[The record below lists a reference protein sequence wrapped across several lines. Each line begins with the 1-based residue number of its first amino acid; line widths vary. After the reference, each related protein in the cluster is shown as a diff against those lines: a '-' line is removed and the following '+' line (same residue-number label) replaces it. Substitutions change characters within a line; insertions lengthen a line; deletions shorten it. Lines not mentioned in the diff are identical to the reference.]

1 MEGDKTSNITRGLT
15 SITKEILEDAE
26 KEAEKIIL
34 RAEAEADRILK
45 NAKEK
50 AERRYNAIIRD
61 GKERIRVK
69 ERQMISLFDLESK
82 NRMLRAKEEII
93 NEVFDEAL
101 KRLQRYTLT
110 EDYMNCLF
118 RLILEASGQ
127 IRSDTLII
135 RLNERDSKILTE
147 EKINE
152 FSRRMGIKLIKSEET
167 VDCIGGVIVMTP
179 DERIVVDNTFENRLR
194 LLKDSL
200 RVRVAEILFG
210 EGE

>member
-1 MEGDKTSNITRGLT
+1 LT

-26 KEAEKIIL
+26 KEAEKTIL
-34 RAEAEADRILK
+34 RAEAEAERILER
-45 NAKEK
+45 AKEE
-50 AERRYNAIIRD
+50 AERRYVAIIRD

-93 NEVFDEAL
+93 NEVFNEAL

-110 EDYMNCLF
+110 DDYVNCLF

-127 IRSDTLII
+127 VCSDTLII

-147 EKINE
+147 KKLNE
-152 FSRRMGIKLIKSEET
+152 FSKRIGIKVIKSKET
-167 VDCIGGVIVMTP
+167 ADSIGGVIVMTP
-179 DERIVVDNTFENRLR
+179 DRRIVVDNTFENRLR
-194 LLKDSL
+194 LLRDSL
-200 RVRVAEILFG
+200 RVKVAEILFG
-210 EGE
+210 RGE

>member
-1 MEGDKTSNITRGLT
+1 MT

-26 KEAEKIIL
+26 KEAEKTIL
-34 RAEAEADRILK
+34 RAEAEAERILER
-45 NAKEK
+45 AKEE
-50 AERRYNAIIRD
+50 AERRYDAIIRD

-82 NRMLRAKEEII
+82 NRILRAKEEII
-93 NEVFDEAL
+93 SKVFNEVL

-110 EDYMNCLF
+110 EDYVNCLF

-135 RLNERDSKILTE
+135 RLNERDSKIITE
-147 EKINE
+147 EKLNE
-152 FSRRMGIKLIKSEET
+152 FSRKMGVKLIKSKET
-167 VDCIGGVIVMTP
+167 ADSIGGVTVMTP
-179 DERIVVDNTFENRLR
+179 DRRIVIDNTFENRLR
-194 LLKDSL
+194 LLRDSL
-200 RVRVAEILFG
+200 RARVAEILFE

>member
-1 MEGDKTSNITRGLT
+1 LT

-26 KEAEKIIL
+26 KEAEKTIL
-34 RAEAEADRILK
+34 RAEAEAERILER
-45 NAKEK
+45 AKEE
-50 AERRYNAIIRD
+50 AERRYVAIIRD

-93 NEVFDEAL
+93 NEVFNEAL

-110 EDYMNCLF
+110 DDYVNCLF

-147 EKINE
+147 KKLNE
-152 FSRRMGIKLIKSEET
+152 FSKRIGIKVIKSKET
-167 VDCIGGVIVMTP
+167 ADSIGGVIVMTP
-179 DERIVVDNTFENRLR
+179 DRRIVVDNTFENRLR
-194 LLKDSL
+194 LLRDSL
-200 RVRVAEILFG
+200 RVKVAEILFG
-210 EGE
+210 RGE